1 MLTAQGERV
10 PGMSMTQCFSGEQL
24 LLKTCGVASRFQ
36 SGYCWDSLFGLCHLS
51 DEFMTKKK
59 KKEKERKNKVKK
71 ERKNERERERNNGN
85 LEVSGP
91 ANRVEMK

>member
-1 MLTAQGERV
+1 
-10 PGMSMTQCFSGEQL
+10 MSMTQCFSGEQL

-59 KKEKERKNKVKK
+59 KKKEKERKNKVKK